1 MIGEEKEDGKK
12 VHAKDVS
19 KWAKIVIG
27 IVLLALCVLKWTG
40 VLSHATVW
48 EICGACAVVY
58 GIVAGTIDLNIVLDK
73 FMGGGESPDR

>member
-1 MIGEEKEDGKK
+1 MEGDVKK

-19 KWAKIVIG
+19 KWAKIAVGVI
-27 IVLLALCVLKWTG
+27 LLALCVLKWTG
-40 VLSHATVW
+40 VLAHASVW

-73 FMGGGESPDR
+73 FMGSAAPRDVQ